1 VRTSTII
8 FLSAAF
14 AATTAGCT
22 GAAAPAPTPKELRIP
37 KRVKAIYN
45 EQTNRLEQ
53 LMYDSNL
60 NGTLDAWGH
69 MDATRVLWVEIDQD
83 EDGVIERWE
92 YYGPDQKLVK
102 VGYSTTNDGKVNAW
116 AYRDAEGLLSRIEFG
131 SLGKIKPGSLP
142 DITISRT
149 EFYEQ
154 GKLVRGEEDTNADG
168 RVDKWETFAGGAL
181 ASMAYDSR
189 FRGAPDRRLIYDRQG
204 ALERVEAD
212 PEGDGTFA
220 LVPLKR

>member
-1 VRTSTII
+1 MFV
-8 FLSAAF
+8 AMA
-14 AATTAGCT
+14 AGCT

-102 VGYSTTNDGKVNAW
+102 IGYSTTNDGKVNAW
-116 AYRDAEGLLSRIEFG
+116 AYRDSDGLLSRLEFG
-131 SLGKIKPGSLP
+131 SVEKTKQGSPDNIK
-142 DITISRT
+142 ISRT
-149 EFYEQ
+149 EFYQQ
-154 GKLVRGEEDTNADG
+154 GKLVRAEEDTNSDG
-168 RVDKWETFAGGAL
+168 RVDKWETFVDAAL

-189 FRGAPDRRLIYDRQG
+189 FRGAPDRRLVYDPDGR
-204 ALERVEAD
+204 LERIEAD
-212 PEGDGTFA
+212 PDGDGTFA
-220 LVPLKR
+220 PLPLKR

>member
-1 VRTSTII
+1 LILLCAVIG
-8 FLSAAF
+8 AMA
-14 AATTAGCT
+14 AGCT
-22 GAAAPAPTPKELRIP
+22 STAAPAPPNPAPRTPKRI
-37 KRVKAIYN
+37 KAIYN
-45 EQTNRLEQ
+45 EHTNRLEQ

-60 NGTLDAWGH
+60 NGKLDAWGH

-102 VGYSTTNDGKVNAW
+102 VGYSTTSDGKVNAW

-131 SLGKIKPGSLP
+131 SLGQTKPGSTP
-142 DITISRT
+142 DITIGRT
-149 EFYEQ
+149 EFYEH
-154 GKLVRGEEDTNADG
+154 GKLVRAEEDTNSDG
-168 RVDKWETFAGGAL
+168 RVDKWETFTDAAL

-189 FRGAPDRRLIYDRQG
+189 FRGAPDRRLIYHRQG
-204 ALERVEAD
+204 TLERIEAD

-220 LVPLKR
+220 PVPLKR